1 MRFAVDDLWIGHR
14 LGPAVLEEVDGELRP
29 VAFGTAA
36 VQRARVPKLPGAVM
50 PGLIDRHVHLG
61 LVDAAA
67 LAETAVVEVHDLGW
81 VPSIARGWKL
91 NPPTGGLVR
100 IAGPFLTAVGG
111 YPADRGWAPPGSVR
125 ELAGP
130 ADGVRAVTDAVDHGY
145 DLIKLVLHTGGPLL
159 DDATVVAVVHAA
171 HQHGLPVAVHAEG
184 PDQARRAFEA
194 GADVLVH
201 VPWTESLENDL
212 LRAMAGSLRWIS
224 TFAIHRGLD
233 LERALDNARRF
244 LRLGGWLG
252 YGTDMGND
260 MYEGAAPPGP
270 RVEEISALSKTGLTG
285 DALLTS
291 LTDPPGDHLLLDRAI
306 YAPVPLPDS
315 ATDVADWVNQAHR
328 LIGVLSEAVIA

>member
-1 MRFAVDDLWIGHR
+1 WIGHR

-36 VQRARVPKLPGAVM
+36 VQQARVPKLPGAVM
-50 PGLIDRHVHLG
+50 PGLVDRHVHLG
-61 LVDAAA
+61 LVDAVA
-67 LAETAVVEVHDLGW
+67 LAGTAVVEVHDLGW

-111 YPADRGWAPPGSVR
+111 YPADRVWAPPASVR

-130 ADGVRAVTDAVDHGY
+130 ADGVRAVDDAVDHGH
-145 DLIKLVLHTGGPLL
+145 DLIKLVLHSGGPLL
-159 DDATVVAVVHAA
+159 DDATLHAVVRAA
-171 HQHGLPVAVHAEG
+171 HRHGLPVGVHAEG
-184 PDQARRAFEA
+184 PEQARRAFEA

-212 LRAMAGSLRWIS
+212 LRAMAGSMRWIS
-224 TFAIHRGLD
+224 TFAIHRDRD

-244 LRLGGWLG
+244 LRLGGRLE

-260 MYEGAAPPGP
+260 TYGGATPVGP
-270 RVEEISALSKTGLTG
+270 RVEEISALGETGLGG

-291 LTDPPGDHLLLDRAI
+291 LTGPPGDHLLLGRAI

-315 ATDVADWVNQAHR
+315 ATDVADWTNQAHR

>member
-67 LAETAVVEVHDLGW
+67 LADTAVVEVHDLGW

-100 IAGPFLTAVGG
+100 IAGPFLTALGG
-111 YPADRGWAPPGSVR
+111 YPAGRDWAPPGSVF

-130 ADGVRAVTDAVDHGY
+130 MDGVRAVDDAVAHRHDV
-145 DLIKLVLHTGGPLL
+145 IKLVLHNGAPLL
-159 DDATVVAVVHAA
+159 DDATLLAVVRAA
-171 HQHGLPVAVHAEG
+171 HQHGLPVGVHAEG

-212 LRAMAGSLRWIS
+212 LRAMASSMRWIS
-224 TFAIHRGLD
+224 TFAIHRDLD

-244 LRLGGWLG
+244 LRLGGQLG

-260 MYEGAAPPGP
+260 NYGGPTPVGP
-270 RVEEISALSKTGLTG
+270 RAEEISALGQAGLTG
-285 DALLTS
+285 DALLTA
-291 LTDPPGDHLLLDRAI
+291 LTGPPGNHLLLDRAI

-315 ATDVADWVNQAHR
+315 AIDVADWVNQAHR